1 MVSGQLIFIFIISFS
16 ILRHV
21 KHASAPLA
29 QLTEWMALVRIP
41 NVQWGALNFG
51 YFGEFLRLS
60 TQLARSYWRWKLN
73 LEVPYDLLN
82 NLTVL

>member
-1 MVSGQLIFIFIISFS
+1 MFWDCRRVNCFVQTLGGFFYSRLVSFFDMVQIY
-16 ILRHV
+16 
-21 KHASAPLA
+21 
-29 QLTEWMALVRIP
+29 IP